1 MSRIEDAGMPAPLLR
16 VEGLTVDFLSDGDP
30 IRAVDDVSF
39 HVARGETLVILGE
52 SGSGKSVS
60 TSTLMGLV
68 DCPPG
73 HIVSGHCLFDGQEL
87 ARLDEDK
94 RRALNGRRIAMI
106 FQDPLAS
113 LNPVYTVGRQIEEVY
128 RSHGEGD
135 GDLRSR
141 ILDLMRRVGIPEPE
155 QRIDHYPH
163 QFSGGQRQR
172 IMIAIAIALKPDI
185 LIADEPTTALD
196 VSVQAQILDLLRDLQ
211 RETGMALIMITHDLE
226 VAASMADRII
236 VMNGGKVVEA
246 GPARDVFETPQHAY
260 TRKLIAA
267 LPHGEAA
274 DAGHKRSRERADAVL
289 LKVEGLGKDYVLSSG
304 AFVGKSVFKAVE
316 DVSFHLCKGETL
328 GIVGESGSGK
338 SSVARMLMR
347 LNEPTSGKAIFAGQ
361 NIFDLTGKDLMAF
374 RRRVQMVFQD
384 PYGSMNPRMSVRS
397 IISEPWQIHG
407 DILPRARWRDRVV
420 ELLDLVGLKAE
431 HEGRYIHQF
440 SGGQRQRIA
449 IARALASEPELI
461 ICDEAVSALDV
472 SIQAQVID
480 LLADLRNRL
489 GLSYI
494 FITHD
499 LPIVRH
505 FADRILVMKQGR
517 IVEENETTALFAAP
531 VHDYTRT
538 LLNAVPCRS
547 GRWPPR
553 RRLKPPEQSADRS
566 SRLPAQRSA
575 VPQPGAVPTFP
586 NGGGAATG
594 RIPANAPFTDRRLT
608 AILIVDILY
617 PRLGD
622 AS

>member
-30 IRAVDDVSF
+30 VRAVDDVSF

-73 HIVSGHCLFDGQEL
+73 HIVSGRCLFDGQEL

-128 RSHGEGD
+128 RSHGDGD

-236 VMNGGKVVEA
+236 VMNGGKVVET

-304 AFVGKSVFKAVE
+304 AFTGKSVFKAVE
-316 DVSFHLCKGETL
+316 DVGFHLCKGETL

-384 PYGSMNPRMSVRS
+384 PYGSMNPHMSVRS

-538 LLNAVPCRS
+538 LLNAVP
-547 GRWPPR
+547 
-553 RRLKPPEQSADRS
+553 
-566 SRLPAQRSA
+566 LPKWQM
-575 VPQPGAVPTFP
+575 
-586 NGGGAATG
+586 AT
-594 RIPANAPFTDRRLT
+594 
-608 AILIVDILY
+608 
-617 PRLGD
+617 
-622 AS
+622 S